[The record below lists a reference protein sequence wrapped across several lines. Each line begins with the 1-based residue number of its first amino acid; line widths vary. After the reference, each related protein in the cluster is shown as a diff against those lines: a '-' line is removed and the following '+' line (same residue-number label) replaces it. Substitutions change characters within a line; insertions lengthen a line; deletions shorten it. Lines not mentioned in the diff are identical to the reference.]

1 MRFIRFSNP
10 KKSVGNSYPIG
21 PSEDAMMDNESAREA
36 KKSIKTSP
44 YKKSLSAEYLKEE
57 TAGWNPITK

>member
-21 PSEDAMMDNESAREA
+21 PSEDAMMENESAREA

-57 TAGWNPITK
+57 TAGWNPIIK